1 MDQIRNAINQIYK
14 ESKFSH
20 DSHVKTFQKINQST
34 KKRKPLTPIILTVVV
49 SGCLLI
55 GLYMILLQ
63 NDIHSTTST
72 LMDSNFYP
80 ETTGKVKDYS
90 VLTRPW
96 MVVGLVSSVFLFIFA
111 ILAFMKKWFWRVLLC
126 IVIIIAILGNM
137 SERIGYRVYVQDEAE
152 IRNAIKW
159 GPFHPDTVKMNGTL
173 TIQQYRIGY
182 FSENGFQGIAIF
194 KHDGKGYALDQYI
207 QSELDTM
214 VSVYLKD
221 IHNLVIPLLNN
232 HNIEKLIIDTGAERI
247 EKTVDTNNSQL
258 ISVPLKSE
266 IATSQLLIHAL
277 DNEGNTS
284 ILYNDS
290 RIFTY

>member
-63 NDIHSTTST
+63 NDIHSTMST
-72 LMDSNFYP
+72 LVDSNFYP

-247 EKTVDTNNSQL
+247 EKTVDSNNSQL
-258 ISVPLKSE
+258 ISVPLNSE

>member
-20 DSHVKTFQKINQST
+20 ESHMKTFRKINQST
-34 KKRKPLTPIILTVVV
+34 KRRKPLMPIILTVVV

-55 GLYMILLQ
+55 GLYMMLLQ

-72 LMDSNFYP
+72 FIDSNLYP
-80 ETTGKVKDYS
+80 EKTGKVKDYS

-96 MVVGLVSSVFLFIFA
+96 MVVGLVSSAFLFIFA

-137 SERIGYRVYVQDEAE
+137 SERIGYRVYVQNEAE
-152 IRNAIKW
+152 IQNAIKW
-159 GPFHPDTVKMNGTL
+159 GPFHPDTVKMNGTI

-207 QSELDTM
+207 QSEVDTM
-214 VSVYLKD
+214 VAIYLKD
-221 IHNLVIPLLNN
+221 IHYIVIPLLNN
-232 HNIEKLIIDTGAERI
+232 HNIEKLTIDTGAERI
-247 EKTVDTNNSQL
+247 EKAVDSNNAQL

-277 DNEGNTS
+277 DHEGNTS

>member
-1 MDQIRNAINQIYK
+1 
-14 ESKFSH
+14 
-20 DSHVKTFQKINQST
+20 
-34 KKRKPLTPIILTVVV
+34 
-49 SGCLLI
+49 
-55 GLYMILLQ
+55 
-63 NDIHSTTST
+63 
-72 LMDSNFYP
+72 
-80 ETTGKVKDYS
+80 
-90 VLTRPW
+90 
-96 MVVGLVSSVFLFIFA
+96 
-111 ILAFMKKWFWRVLLC
+111 
-126 IVIIIAILGNM
+126 M

-247 EKTVDTNNSQL
+247 EKTVDSNNSQL
-258 ISVPLKSE
+258 ISVPLNSE

>member
-20 DSHVKTFQKINQST
+20 DSHVKTFQKVNQST
-34 KKRKPLTPIILTVVV
+34 KKRKPITPIILTVVV
-49 SGCLLI
+49 SGCLLM
-55 GLYMILLQ
+55 GLYMMLLQ

-72 LMDSNFYP
+72 LVDSNLYP
-80 ETTGKVKDYS
+80 EKTGKVKDYS

-96 MVVGLVSSVFLFIFA
+96 MVVGLVSSVFLFIFS
-111 ILAFMKKWFWRVLLC
+111 IIAFMKKWFWRVLLC

-137 SERIGYRVYVQDEAE
+137 SDRIGYRVYVQNEAE
-152 IRNAIKW
+152 IQNAIKW
-159 GPFHPDTVKMNGTL
+159 IPFPDGVKMND
-173 TIQQYRIGY
+173 TITIGHYRIGY
-182 FSENGFQGIAIF
+182 FSKDSIQGILIF
-194 KHDGKGYALDQYI
+194 KHDGKGYVMDQFI

-247 EKTVDTNNSQL
+247 EKTVDSNNSQL